1 MQARHQGA
9 DTVTM
14 TGAGGAPVGR
24 PRRLRQVAAAVLAA
38 TALLGAA
45 LCVAPLT
52 ADPGPAGVSTNDEAG
67 PSAYAIAMPGMEASL
82 LERFTR
88 GRQAMQQLWAV
99 MPSPFGLWSRGPTS
113 NAESCAECHA
123 GNGRGAPPES
133 PDEEAASTVL
143 HLSLPGTGGDGAPTP
158 HPAYGLQLQTQG
170 ILGEV
175 PAEGAFQVEWV
186 TSIQRHADGET
197 VELRSPVLR
206 LRRLSFGPLGDQTLL
221 SIRMAPPLV
230 GMGLLESIPESALLA
245 AAAAGGRINRVPDP
259 SGGELR
265 IGRFGWKAGQAG
277 LMQQVAKAFH
287 EDLGVTTDLHPREN
301 CTAVQTACAAAP
313 SGGAP
318 EAGRAHLEALVT
330 YLRHLAPPAPR
341 HRYDPRVL
349 RGEALFAAVGCAS
362 CHVPAWTLD
371 SAPTVTGVAGRVI
384 HPYTDLLLHDMGP
397 GLADGRPEF
406 AASGSH
412 WRTPPLWGIGLSGAV
427 NGNARLLH
435 DGRARD
441 IEEAVAWHGGEA
453 EAVRVRFS
461 ALSRIDREA
470 LLRFV
475 SSL

>member
-1 MQARHQGA
+1 MS
-9 DTVTM
+9 M
-14 TGAGGAPVGR
+14 
-24 PRRLRQVAAAVLAA
+24 
-38 TALLGAA
+38 
-45 LCVAPLT
+45 APLI
-52 ADPGPAGVSTNDEAG
+52 ADPGPAGVPTNEDTG
-67 PSAYAIAMPGMEASL
+67 PTAYAIPMPGMEPAL

-113 NAESCAECHA
+113 NAESCIECHA
-123 GNGRGAPPES
+123 GNGRGAPPEAAE
-133 PDEEAASTVL
+133 EEAASTVL
-143 HLSLPGTGGDGAPTP
+143 HLSLPGRGAAGAPIP
-158 HPAYGLQLQTQG
+158 HPAYGLQLQPQG

-186 TSIQRHADGET
+186 TSIHRHADGET
-197 VELRSPVLR
+197 VELRSPVPR
-206 LRRLSFGPLGDQTLL
+206 LRRLSFGPIGDQTLM
-221 SIRMAPPLV
+221 SMRVAPPLV

-245 AAAAGGRINRVPDP
+245 AATSGGRVNRVQDP
-259 SGGELR
+259 AGGELR
-265 IGRFGWKAGQAG
+265 VGRFGWKAGQAD
-277 LMQQVAKAFH
+277 LAHQVAKAFH
-287 EDLGVTTDLHPREN
+287 EDLGVTTDQHPREN
-301 CTAVQTACAAAP
+301 CPPIQTACAAAP
-313 SGGAP
+313 SGGTP
-318 EAGRAHLEALVT
+318 EAARAHVEALVT

-341 HRYDPRVL
+341 QRFDPRVL
-349 RGEALFAAVGCAS
+349 RGEALFATVGCAS
-362 CHVPAWTLD
+362 CHVPAWTLGTD
-371 SAPTVTGVAGRVI
+371 ATVAGVAGRVI
-384 HPYTDLLLHDMGP
+384 HPYTDLLLHDMGA

-406 AASGSH
+406 VAGGSE

-441 IEEAVAWHGGEA
+441 VEEAIAWHGGEA

>member
-1 MQARHQGA
+1 MPRRHRG
-9 DTVTM
+9 
-14 TGAGGAPVGR
+14 TGASADGGGSKPVRRRAP
-24 PRRLRQVAAAVLAA
+24 PRGVLVS
-38 TALLGAA
+38 LLSVTVLSGAA
-45 LCVAPLT
+45 MFVAPLT
-52 ADPGPAGVSTNDEAG
+52 ADPGATAVPTQEDTGPA
-67 PSAYAIAMPGMEASL
+67 AYAIAMPDMAPSL

-113 NAESCAECHA
+113 NAESCIECHA
-123 GNGRGAPPES
+123 GNGRGAPPEG
-133 PDEEAASTVL
+133 PEEEAASTVL
-143 HLSLPGTGGDGAPTP
+143 HLSLPGPSGTGAPIP
-158 HPAYGLQLQTQG
+158 HPAYGLQLQSQG

-186 TSIQRHADGET
+186 TSIHRHADGET
-197 VELRSPVLR
+197 VELRSPVPR
-206 LRRLSFGPLGDQTLL
+206 LRRLSFGPLGDQTLV
-221 SIRMAPPLV
+221 SMRMAPALV

-245 AAAAGGRINRVPDP
+245 AATSGGRVNRVQGPD
-259 SGGELR
+259 GGELR
-265 IGRFGWKAGQAG
+265 VGRFGWKAGQAD

-287 EDLGVTTDLHPREN
+287 EDLGVTSDLHPREN
-301 CTAVQTACAAAP
+301 CPAIQIACTAAP

-318 EAGRAHLEALVT
+318 EAARAHVEALVT

-341 HRYDPRVL
+341 QRYDPRVL

-362 CHVPAWTLD
+362 CHVPAWTLGAD
-371 SAPTVTGVAGRVI
+371 TAVAGVAGRVI

-406 AASGSH
+406 AAGGSD
-412 WRTPPLWGIGLSGAV
+412 WRTPPLWGIGLSASV

-441 IEEAVAWHGGEA
+441 VEEAIAWHGGEA
-453 EAVRVRFS
+453 QAAQARFS

-475 SSL
+475 RSL

>member
-1 MQARHQGA
+1 MRARHQHP
-9 DTVTM
+9 DEDLPTE
-14 TGAGGAPVGR
+14 TGRDAVQGR
-24 PRRLRQVAAAVLAA
+24 LPSRRVAACVLAA
-38 TALLGAA
+38 AA
-45 LCVAPLT
+45 LAATVPCVTPLT
-52 ADPGPAGVSTNDEAG
+52 ADPGPAGVATNDETG
-67 PSAYAIAMPGMEASL
+67 SSAYAIAMPGMEAPL

-133 PDEEAASTVL
+133 PDEEATSTVL
-143 HLSLPGTGGDGAPTP
+143 HLSLPGSGAPIP

-175 PAEGAFQVEWV
+175 PAEGAFQVDWV
-186 TSIQRHADGET
+186 TSIHRYADGET
-197 VELRSPVLR
+197 VELRAPVLR
-206 LRRLSFGPLGDQTLL
+206 LRRLSFGPVGDQTLL
-221 SIRMAPPLV
+221 SMRVAPPLV

-259 SGGELR
+259 ASGQLR
-265 IGRFGWKAGQAG
+265 VGRFGWKAGQAG
-277 LMQQVAKAFH
+277 LAHQVTKAFL

-301 CTAVQTACAAAP
+301 CPSAQTACAAAP

-318 EAGRAHLEALVT
+318 EAGRAHVEALVT
-330 YLRHLAPPAPR
+330 YLRQLTPPAPR

-349 RGEALFAAVGCAS
+349 RGEALFRAVGCAS

-371 SAPTVTGVAGRVI
+371 SEATVAGAAGRVI

-406 AASGSH
+406 AAGAAD
-412 WRTPPLWGIGLSGAV
+412 WRTPPLWGIGLSAAV

-453 EAVRVRFS
+453 EVVRARFS

-475 SSL
+475 SAL